1 MTACHTRRE
10 LNLEDRCQNS
20 LRCRYKQTKDK
31 TATTPPPHPPRLTFN
46 TLSWHSLE
54 RQRHFVVGCS
64 LSGCYSVQWR
74 EKSKPAPETQE
85 GLLISWPALG
95 TLRKSR
101 RQKGTPPNKRLNEHN
116 NGCARAYKSLYV
128 SCSPLHNSNV
138 KSCVFWRAQLAAAN
152 FQ

>member
-20 LRCRYKQTKDK
+20 LRCRYKQTKVK
-31 TATTPPPHPPRLTFN
+31 TTTTPLPTPPRLTFN

-74 EKSKPAPETQE
+74 EKKQTCPRDTGRTADQLTSIRDLKEITTA
-85 GLLISWPALG
+85 
-95 TLRKSR
+95 
-101 RQKGTPPNKRLNEHN
+101 KGTPPNKRLNEHN